1 MNLESN
7 ITNVSSLPISTRPAV
22 AVVATNGP
30 SGNPAPAVVTPS
42 NSDSG
47 KEAQSRANFAAN
59 SEEVAA
65 KLAEAA
71 GGQTDL
77 QFRVDESLGRVI
89 VSVVDAKSGEVIRQ
103 MPSEEAL
110 RIARHLAEDRTGL
123 LSDVA

>member
-7 ITNVSSLPISTRPAV
+7 ITNITSTPLAARPSVAPTSPAPVAASRPPVAV
-22 AVVATNGP
+22 AKSEKP
-30 SGNPAPAVVTPS
+30 
-42 NSDSG
+42 
-47 KEAQSRANFAAN
+47 EAAQRR
-59 SEEVAA
+59 EEFTADAEQVAA

-71 GGQTDL
+71 GSRTDL
-77 QFRVDESLGRVI
+77 QFRVDNSLGRVI

-110 RIARHLAEDRTGL
+110 RIARNLAEDGTGL